1 VGLDVARQWDYFTTG
16 SILSHTLTQLWMF
29 EFRKKGHTFG
39 TPMSGLKAVY
49 DEHLIDT
56 NMYCCKSHWDD
67 NLSLLWFFK
76 NLKKHYNMI
85 PFGRASHKLCHA
97 HLHFIE
103 FMCDT
108 FRLDTLKT
116 VEGV

>member
-1 VGLDVARQWDYFTTG
+1 MELDVARQWDDFTTG

-56 NMYCCKSHWDD
+56 KMYCCKSHWDD
-67 NLSLLWFFK
+67 LN
-76 NLKKHYNMI
+76 
-85 PFGRASHKLCHA
+85 
-97 HLHFIE
+97 
-103 FMCDT
+103 
-108 FRLDTLKT
+108 T
-116 VEGV
+116 VEEV